1 MTPKFYNEHCT
12 DIGGHDKGQRYNSKS
27 EPQNTTTGH
36 DKGQNTIQNLSPRN
50 ITPDHDK
57 DTAENLSPRTIT
69 PAAEAM
75 ESVQYLVRISLQLLK
90 HLGWLHSEAEHDTVF
105 NL

>member
-50 ITPDHDK
+50 ITP
-57 DTAENLSPRTIT
+57 
-69 PAAEAM
+69 AAEAM